1 MFADDLLLFARADMS
16 SVVKIMNVLQAFSQ
30 ASGLSASIEK
40 NSIYVAGVSQ
50 AKAANL
56 GDIVQLPVGVLPFKY
71 LGVPLTSR
79 KLNFAQCAVNPS
91 NKALVAW
98 AQFYKPKKARGWN
111 MIHYIIYLG
120 SHHAEPRLSSSSEI
134 ITNSHHELISSVLR
148 SDSNPS
154 ERMIYS
160 YNKIFNGF
168 AATLNEEEANELAK
182 HPNVASIF
190 ENRNLKM
197 ATTQSLDFL
206 GLHYPP
212 KEAPESKDSIWEK
225 ANYGDGMIIAN
236 IDSGVWPESESFS
249 DKSFGPIP
257 KKFKGACAN
266 EHDPAF
272 KCNKKLIGGR
282 YFYKGVMIQAKSMNV
297 SFNDTLS
304 PRDDINGHGTHTLS
318 TAGGNF
324 VPGVSC
330 HGLANGTA
338 KGTAP
343 KSRVAAY
350 KIIWKSLVPDEK
362 AITSEM
368 DMLAAFEAA
377 MDDGVD
383 IINLSMGPNEFVE
396 YTKDAVAISTF
407 HAMKN
412 DILVVASASNTG
424 PSPQTVENTAP
435 WVLTVAASTVDR
447 EISSYII
454 LGNHLKIKTAMDT
467 IDSVYARQLGAAG
480 LILASDEKLDHAFY
494 RAKNPTASFTTTNT
508 SLGTKPAPIMGC
520 FSSRGPSK
528 LSPGILKVPDIT
540 APGVDILAAFP
551 PNKYKT
557 PYFMTSGTSMA
568 APHVAGIAALIK
580 KIHPDW
586 TTAAI
591 KSAIMTTASPL
602 DNTGMPIRDC
612 DNASAA
618 TPFAYGTGHVRP
630 NLAMDPGLIYN
641 LNQYDYLN
649 FLCTF
654 PHNNTILEKFSKQ
667 HSYKCPRSFNILD
680 FNYPSISIP
689 NFTGKAIVTRELT
702 NVGQPG
708 TYIPRI
714 EAPTGVSIV
723 VEPKIWCSQKG

>member
-1 MFADDLLLFARADMS
+1 M
-16 SVVKIMNVLQAFSQ
+16 
-30 ASGLSASIEK
+30 
-40 NSIYVAGVSQ
+40 
-50 AKAANL
+50 
-56 GDIVQLPVGVLPFKY
+56 
-71 LGVPLTSR
+71 T
-79 KLNFAQCAVNPS
+79 
-91 NKALVAW
+91 
-98 AQFYKPKKARGWN
+98 
-111 MIHYIIYLG
+111 
-120 SHHAEPRLSSSSEI
+120 
-134 ITNSHHELISSVLR
+134 
-148 SDSNPS
+148 
-154 ERMIYS
+154 
-160 YNKIFNGF
+160 
-168 AATLNEEEANELAK
+168 
-182 HPNVASIF
+182 
-190 ENRNLKM
+190 
-197 ATTQSLDFL
+197 
-206 GLHYPP
+206 
-212 KEAPESKDSIWEK
+212 
-225 ANYGDGMIIAN
+225 
-236 IDSGVWPESESFS
+236 
-249 DKSFGPIP
+249 
-257 KKFKGACAN
+257 
-266 EHDPAF
+266 
-272 KCNKKLIGGR
+272 
-282 YFYKGVMIQAKSMNV
+282 
-297 SFNDTLS
+297 FNDTLS
-304 PRDDINGHGTHTLS
+304 PRDDVNGHGTHTLS

-324 VPGVSC
+324 VPGVSY

-350 KIIWKSLVPDEK
+350 KITWKSPVPHEE

-383 IINLSMGPNEFVE
+383 IINFSMGPTEFVE

-454 LGNHLKIKTAMDT
+454 LGNHLKIKVHVYVCPIDDKFYPLINGAEAHLPNANITDALWCGSSALDPAKVKGKILVCRYTLSIPESAKDT
-467 IDSVYARQLGAAG
+467 IDSAHARKLGAAG
-480 LILASDEKLDHAFY
+480 LILAGDEKLGSRILHNELHLLPTVIINYKDSETLFGY
-494 RAKNPTASFTTTNT
+494 INSTRNPIASFTTANT

-528 LSPGILKVPDIT
+528 LSPGILKPDIT

-557 PYFMTSGTSMA
+557 PYFMISGTSMA

-667 HSYKCPRSFNILD
+667 HSYKCPSSFNILD

-723 VEPKIWCSQKG
+723 VEPKTLVFSKKDEQIKFKLIFTADINHLPSDYIFGSLVWSDAKHVVRTPIVVKAQKA

>member
-1 MFADDLLLFARADMS
+1 M
-16 SVVKIMNVLQAFSQ
+16 
-30 ASGLSASIEK
+30 
-40 NSIYVAGVSQ
+40 
-50 AKAANL
+50 
-56 GDIVQLPVGVLPFKY
+56 
-71 LGVPLTSR
+71 T
-79 KLNFAQCAVNPS
+79 
-91 NKALVAW
+91 
-98 AQFYKPKKARGWN
+98 
-111 MIHYIIYLG
+111 
-120 SHHAEPRLSSSSEI
+120 
-134 ITNSHHELISSVLR
+134 
-148 SDSNPS
+148 
-154 ERMIYS
+154 
-160 YNKIFNGF
+160 
-168 AATLNEEEANELAK
+168 
-182 HPNVASIF
+182 
-190 ENRNLKM
+190 
-197 ATTQSLDFL
+197 
-206 GLHYPP
+206 
-212 KEAPESKDSIWEK
+212 
-225 ANYGDGMIIAN
+225 
-236 IDSGVWPESESFS
+236 
-249 DKSFGPIP
+249 
-257 KKFKGACAN
+257 
-266 EHDPAF
+266 
-272 KCNKKLIGGR
+272 
-282 YFYKGVMIQAKSMNV
+282 
-297 SFNDTLS
+297 FNDTLS
-304 PRDDINGHGTHTLS
+304 PRDDVNGHGTHTLS

-324 VPGVSC
+324 VPGVSY

-350 KIIWKSLVPDEK
+350 KITWKSPVPHEE

-383 IINLSMGPNEFVE
+383 IINFSMGPTEFVE

-454 LGNHLKIKTAMDT
+454 LGNHLKIK
-467 IDSVYARQLGAAG
+467 
-480 LILASDEKLDHAFY
+480 
-494 RAKNPTASFTTTNT
+494 
-508 SLGTKPAPIMGC
+508 
-520 FSSRGPSK
+520 
-528 LSPGILKVPDIT
+528 PDIT

-557 PYFMTSGTSMA
+557 PYFMISGTSMA

-591 KSAIMTTASPL
+591 KSAIMTTATPL

-618 TPFAYGTGHVRP
+618 TPFAYGSGHVRP

-641 LNQYDYLN
+641 LNQYDYLD

-667 HSYKCPRSFNILD
+667 HSYKCPSSFNILD

-723 VEPKIWCSQKG
+723 VEPKTLVFSKKDEQIKFKLIFTADINHLPSDYIFGSLVWSDAKHVVRTPIVVKAQKA